1 MKGDGRMIMDRL
13 DALYPQAIEHTKL
26 KVFEDIDRFLEV
38 KTEPPSF
45 NEYKKERFQYLG
57 QIWFNI

>member
-1 MKGDGRMIMDRL
+1 MIMDRL